1 VIDQFPLSRRAW
13 LKGAGAALTL
23 AGGPSLGAPS
33 LGAGA
38 APAAVELV
46 AAPGRVPIVGAAHG
60 VGATDVWCFN
70 GEVPGPTL
78 HFPQGARARIAV
90 TNRLE
95 QPTSVHWHGLR
106 VPNAMDGVGHL
117 TQPPIAPGARFL
129 YEFDLPDA
137 GTFWYH
143 PHMDSSGQVGR
154 GLYGALIVDA
164 ARPLPVDR
172 ELLWVLGDW
181 RLTQTAAIDADFAQ
195 PMDLSHAGRIG
206 NTVTINGRVPG
217 AIALHAG
224 ERLRLRLINAANAR
238 IFALE
243 FPGLAPRIVTLD
255 GHGVVPH
262 VPVDGRVVLAPA
274 QRVDLVLDVPTNG
287 LADGRAPAA
296 VIDSFYRGATY
307 RLVDLTWVSGA
318 GARATP
324 ARLTALP
331 ANPLA
336 EPDLVEAARIEVR
349 LGGGMMDPRLARGE
363 ISRAQAIEQM
373 RHGLIWSLNG
383 RSVIDHD
390 HLHDP
395 LIRLD
400 LGRSY
405 VFAMANDTAW
415 HHPMHLHGHAFRV
428 IARNGAPTMHREWRD
443 TVLLDPGERVDI
455 AFVAD
460 NPGDWMFHCHIL
472 EHQAAGM
479 MATVRV
485 G

>member
-1 VIDQFPLSRRAW
+1 MVDYAPLALTRRA
-13 LKGAGAALTL
+13 LLQGVGAACALAGAGRPARAA
-23 AGGPSLGAPS
+23 S
-33 LGAGA
+33 
-38 APAAVELV
+38 VELV
-46 AAPGRVPIVGAAHG
+46 AAAGRVQIVGEKYG
-60 VGATDVWCFN
+60 VAATDVWCFN
-70 GEVPGPTL
+70 GDVPGPAL
-78 HFPQGARARIAV
+78 RFRQGERARIAV
-90 TNRLE
+90 VNRLDR
-95 QPTSVHWHGLR
+95 PTSVHWHGLR

-117 TQPPIAPGARFL
+117 TQKPIGPGETFH

-154 GLYGALIVDA
+154 GLYGALIVDEA
-164 ARPLPVDR
+164 MPLPVDR
-172 ELLWVLGDW
+172 DVTWVLGDW
-181 RLTQTAAIDADFAQ
+181 RLDAAGAIDANFAH

-206 NTVTINGRVPG
+206 NTVTIDGRVPERV
-217 AIALHAG
+217 AIRAG

-238 IFALE
+238 IFALD
-243 FPGLAPRIVTLD
+243 FPGLAPRIVALD

-262 VPVDGRVVLAPA
+262 APEGDRVVLAPA
-274 QRVDLVLDVPTNG
+274 QRADLVLDVPED
-287 LADGRAPAA
+287 AREPIA
-296 VIDSFYRGATY
+296 VTDSFFRNGTY
-307 RLVDLTWVSGA
+307 RLVHLVPEPGGGSS
-318 GARATP
+318 RAP
-324 ARLTALP
+324 APIMAPL

-336 EPDLVEAARIEVR
+336 EPDLTVATTVSIK
-349 LGGGMMDPRLARGE
+349 LGGGMMDPRLRRGE
-363 ISRAQAIEQM
+363 ITRDQAVAQM

-383 RSVIDHD
+383 QSTVDHA
-390 HLHDP
+390 HGHEP
-395 LIRLD
+395 LLRLD

-405 VFAMANDTAW
+405 IFAMENDTAW
-415 HHPMHLHGHAFRV
+415 HHPMHLHGYAFRV
-428 IARNGAPTMHREWRD
+428 VARNGRPTIHREWRD